1 MSCDSGCNSSDNTVM
16 RFAWLLQLAI
26 GIVAVCSIF
35 PERLWARKPA
45 NLPHRPFLFYTSA
58 NIALTS
64 TAADK
69 VSGASYTKNMRSPIV
84 GAAGLGAF
92 VKPWFWIGARY
103 ENWFANREFSLAGN
117 EQRDRLHLQQLGPEI
132 GYVRGNPRVSYLFS
146 VGALYPFEQRIMS
159 STQGTFSRGTRFWNY
174 IARAS
179 MELRLNSRFDFHLEA
194 GYRWVNLRDLQ
205 SQGTSFLSGG
215 ADLNLSGPFT
225 GVGLGF
231 RF

>member
-1 MSCDSGCNSSDNTVM
+1 M
-16 RFAWLLQLAI
+16 RLACLLNWTLGVLALFSF
-26 GIVAVCSIF
+26 CS
-35 PERLWARKPA
+35 ERVWAKRPV
-45 NLPHRPFLFYTSA
+45 NLPHRTFLFYTAA

-64 TAADK
+64 TTADK
-69 VSGASYTKNMRSPIV
+69 ISGATYTKNMRSPLV
-84 GAAGLGAF
+84 GVAGLGVF

-117 EQRDRLHLQQLGPEI
+117 QQKDRLHLQQLGPEI

-146 VGALYPFEQRIMS
+146 VGALYPFEQRIVS
-159 STQGTFSRGTRFWNY
+159 STQGSFSRSTRFWNY
-174 IARAS
+174 NARAS
-179 MELRLNSRFDFHLEA
+179 MELRLNPRLDFHLEA
-194 GYRWVNLRDLQ
+194 GYRWINLRDLQ